1 MVRFGYGFVMVGA
14 WACLAMGSAN
24 AGTILAQISAEGG
37 GAIADAVVYAIP
49 ASGPASASQATTQMA
64 QENQEF
70 TPFVLPVQVG
80 TAVEFPNRDS
90 FRHHVYSFSPAKP
103 FELKLFSGKER
114 QVVTF
119 DKEGII
125 ALGCNIH
132 DNMLAYIYAV
142 PTPYFAKTGENGK
155 ATIANLD
162 AGTYTIKVWH
172 PNEKTSSKET
182 VVNVSADGPST
193 VAVTVALKAERKA
206 KKARPKDQ
214 TDY

>member
-1 MVRFGYGFVMVGA
+1 MGA
-14 WACLAMGSAN
+14 AN
-24 AGTILAQISAEGG
+24 AGTILAQISADGG

-49 ASGPASASQATTQMA
+49 ASGPASASQATALMA

-80 TAVEFPNRDS
+80 TNVEFPNRDS
-90 FRHHVYSFSPAKP
+90 FRHHVYSFSAAKP

-142 PTPYFAKTGENGK
+142 PTPYFAKTGDDGK
-155 ATIANLD
+155 ATIANLG
-162 AGTYTIKVWH
+162 AGAYTLKVWH
-172 PNEKTSSKET
+172 PTKKP
-182 VVNVSADGPST
+182 A
-193 VAVTVALKAERKA
+193 A
-206 KKARPKDQ
+206 KKLS
-214 TDY
+214 